1 MFAIPEGEIMKST
14 HLAAALALGMSGTAQ
29 ANIDIQFD
37 FTYDTGSFFAS
48 ADRLAAL
55 NAAASVFET
64 RFADTLSAIVSS
76 GSNSFDTVFFNP
88 SNPNTNITLD
98 SASIAADVVRV
109 YVGATNLGGST
120 LGVGGPGG
128 FQCSGFGSFCADAS
142 NRGEGDVSGSDAVDF
157 APWGGAMSFNSTIS
171 WHFGLTP
178 KGLESGESDFYSVA
192 LHELAHVLGFGTSDS
207 FDRYVDGSFY
217 GPAAMAV
224 HGGAVPMANDG
235 AHWFDGTRSVVNGVS
250 QEAAMD
256 PTIRFGTR
264 KNFTD
269 LDYAAMRDVGWE
281 VTPVPEAETWA
292 MMLAGLGLVGVAAA
306 RRRSR

>member
-1 MFAIPEGEIMKST
+1 MKLFT
-14 HLAAALALGMSGTAQ
+14 PALLALTISGTAQ

-37 FTYDTGSFFAS
+37 FTYDTGSFFAH

-64 RFADTLSAIVSS
+64 RFADTLSAITSS
-76 GSNSFDTVFFNP
+76 GSNSFDAVIFDP
-88 SNPNTNITLD
+88 SNPGGANITLQD
-98 SASIAADVVRV
+98 TSIAADVLRV

-120 LGVGGPGG
+120 LGRGGPGG
-128 FQCSGFGSFCADAS
+128 FQCSGIGSFCTDAS
-142 NRGEGDVSGSDAVDF
+142 SRGEGDVTGTDAVDF
-157 APWGGAMSFNSTIS
+157 ALWGGAMSFNSTSS
-171 WHFGLTP
+171 WHFGLTTT
-178 KGLESGESDFYSVA
+178 GLESGEADFYSVA

-207 FDRYVDGSFY
+207 FDRYVTSSFS

-224 HGGAVPMANDG
+224 HGGAVPMAND
-235 AHWFDGTRSVVNGVS
+235 AHWFDGTLSVVNGVS

-269 LDYAAMRDVGWE
+269 LDYAAMKDIGWE
-281 VTPVPEAETWA
+281 VTPVPEAQTWA
-292 MMLAGLGLVGVAAA
+292 MMLAGLGLVGMVAA
-306 RRRSR
+306 RRRTR

>member
-1 MFAIPEGEIMKST
+1 MKFT
-14 HLAAALALGMSGTAQ
+14 HLTTVLALGMSGAAQ

-37 FTYDTGSFFAS
+37 FTYDTNSFFAP

-64 RFADTLSAIVSS
+64 RFADTLSAITSS
-76 GSNSFDTVFFNP
+76 GGNSFDAVFFNP
-88 SNPNTNITLD
+88 SDLATNITLQD
-98 SASIAADVVRV
+98 TSIAADVLRV

-120 LGVGGPGG
+120 LGRGGPGG
-128 FQCSGFGSFCADAS
+128 FQCSGFGSFCTAAS
-142 NRGEGDVSGSDAVDF
+142 NRGEGDVSGNDAVDF
-157 APWGGAMSFNSTIS
+157 APWGGAMSFNSTAS

-178 KGLESGESDFYSVA
+178 VGLENGEADFYSVA

-207 FDRYVDGSFY
+207 FDRYVNGSFF

-224 HGGAVPMANDG
+224 HGGAVPMHDE
-235 AHWFDGTRSVVNGVS
+235 AHWRDGTASLVNGVS
-250 QEAAMD
+250 QETAMD
-256 PTIRFGTR
+256 PTIRFGTP

-292 MMLAGLGLVGVAAA
+292 MMLAGLGLVGVAVA
-306 RRRSR
+306 RRRTR